1 MYESAGALVFIMRR
15 FLPALILA
23 CIAGGAGLYLFL
35 YSSSKRSVSSD
46 ALPLNSS
53 PATSTAKADQAAAA
67 LAPTPAARPENVLG
81 NSTSAAAALPLP
93 TPFLLGSSDTPPAM
107 DPATVL
113 SNMRIVINHYN
124 SMFGGNPVG
133 SNSEITKALNGG
145 NAKEVKFLNEE
156 SGLRI
161 NGRGELVDYWGT
173 PFFFHQLSGTEMEIR
188 SAGPDRKM
196 WTADDLVT
204 K

>member
-1 MYESAGALVFIMRR
+1 MRP

-23 CIAGGAGLYLFL
+23 CVAGSAGLYLFFHASSERPVSSETSPTT
-35 YSSSKRSVSSD
+35 SSSPPSS
-46 ALPLNSS
+46 AEAN
-53 PATSTAKADQAAAA
+53 QAAAA
-67 LAPTPAARPENVLG
+67 GAHTPTAQIENDSR
-81 NSTSAAAALPLP
+81 NSTVPAAALPP
-93 TPFLLGSSDTPPAM
+93 PVPFLLGSPDTSPAM

-113 SNMRIVINHYN
+113 SNMRIAVNQYG
-124 SMFGGNPVG
+124 SMLGGNPVG

-145 NAKEVKFLNEE
+145 NPKEVKFLSEE

-196 WTADDLVT
+196 WSSDDL
-204 K
+204 

>member
-1 MYESAGALVFIMRR
+1 MRR
-15 FLPALILA
+15 FLPALILL
-23 CIAGGAGLYLFL
+23 CVAGGASLYLFL
-35 YSSSKRSVSSD
+35 HSSSERPVS
-46 ALPLNSS
+46 PETS
-53 PATSTAKADQAAAA
+53 PTTLTPSNTAEANHP
-67 LAPTPAARPENVLG
+67 APAVAHTPVARIENDSR
-81 NSTSAAAALPLP
+81 NSTVPAAALPP
-93 TPFLLGSSDTPPAM
+93 PVPFLLGSPDTSPAM

-113 SNMRIVINHYN
+113 SNMRIAVNQYG

-145 NAKEVKFLNEE
+145 NPKEVKFLSEE

-196 WTADDLVT
+196 WTDDDIVT

>member
-1 MYESAGALVFIMRR
+1 MRR
-15 FLPALILA
+15 FLPALILV
-23 CIAGGAGLYLFL
+23 CVAGVGGLYLFFH
-35 YSSSKRSVSSD
+35 SSSERSVSPETS
-46 ALPLNSS
+46 ATTSSS
-53 PATSTAKADQAAAA
+53 PSTSLEPNQTAAAVA
-67 LAPTPAARPENVLG
+67 QTSLARVDSR
-81 NSTSAAAALPLP
+81 NSTVPAAALPP
-93 TPFLLGSSDTPPAM
+93 PVPFLLGSPDTSPAM
-107 DPATVL
+107 EPATVL
-113 SNMRIVINHYN
+113 SNMRIAINQYG

-145 NAKEVKFLNEE
+145 NAKEVKFLSEE

-188 SAGPDRKM
+188 SAGPDKKL

>member
-1 MYESAGALVFIMRR
+1 MRR

-23 CIAGGAGLYLFL
+23 CLAGGVGIYLFFHP
-35 YSSSKRSVSSD
+35 SNERPVSSD
-46 ALPLNSS
+46 KSPLDSS
-53 PATSTAKADQAAAA
+53 PAK
-67 LAPTPAARPENVLG
+67 TPAVANQTGSKVAPAPVARPEN
-81 NSTSAAAALPLP
+81 TSPKSSATAAALPPP
-93 TPFLLGSSDTPPAM
+93 TPFRLGSPDVPPPM

-113 SNMRIVINHYN
+113 SNMRIAINQYG

-145 NAKEVKFLNEE
+145 NPKEVKFLNEE

-161 NGRGELVDYWGT
+161 NGRGELMDYWGT

>member
-1 MYESAGALVFIMRR
+1 MVFGMRR
-15 FLPALILA
+15 FLTGLMLA
-23 CIAGGAGLYLFL
+23 FLAAGTGLYLFFHAADKRPVPSEGFPTT
-35 YSSSKRSVSSD
+35 SSSPSIS
-46 ALPLNSS
+46 AQANQTS
-53 PATSTAKADQAAAA
+53 PAVARTPVARSENESRNSNLAA
-67 LAPTPAARPENVLG
+67 T
-81 NSTSAAAALPLP
+81 TLPSP
-93 TPFLLGSSDTPPAM
+93 VPFLLGSPDASPGM
-107 DPATVL
+107 DPTTVL
-113 SNMRIVINHYN
+113 SNMRIVINQYG

-133 SNSEITKALNGG
+133 SNPEITRALNGG
-145 NAKEVKFLNEE
+145 NPKEVKFLSEE

-196 WTADDLVT
+196 WTSDDLVA

>member
-1 MYESAGALVFIMRR
+1 MRG
-15 FLPALILA
+15 FLPALILV
-23 CIAGGAGLYLFL
+23 CVAGVGGLYLFFH
-35 YSSSKRSVSSD
+35 SSSERSVSPETS
-46 ALPLNSS
+46 ATTSSS
-53 PATSTAKADQAAAA
+53 PSTSLEPNQTAAAVA
-67 LAPTPAARPENVLG
+67 HTSVTRIENDSR
-81 NSTSAAAALPLP
+81 NSTVPAAALPP
-93 TPFLLGSSDTPPAM
+93 PVPFLLGSPDTSPAM
-107 DPATVL
+107 EPATVL
-113 SNMRIVINHYN
+113 SNMRIAINQYG

-145 NAKEVKFLNEE
+145 NPKEVKFLNEE

-188 SAGPDRKM
+188 SAGPDKKL